1 MPQPPPPPG
10 RPFDLPPLWLLAFA
24 LLARAQARLLPIDP
38 GTAGRIA
45 GWALV
50 AGGLALAL
58 AAVVALLRARTTLVP
73 HREASALVTGGIYRF
88 SRNPIYLGDV
98 LVLAGLCLIWG
109 AIAGLVL
116 VPLLWLVLDR
126 RFVRPEAAR
135 LRARFG
141 PAFDAWA
148 ARTRAWI

>member
-1 MPQPPPPPG
+1 MTDPL
-10 RPFDLPPLWLLAFA
+10 RRRIDLPPLWLLAFA
-24 LLARAQARLLPIDP
+24 LAAWGQARLLPLDP
-38 GTAGRIA
+38 GALPRAA
-45 GWALV
+45 GWLMV
-50 AGGLALAL
+50 AAGLGLLL
-58 AAVVALLRARTTLVP
+58 AAAVAFARARTTIIP
-73 HREASALVTGGIYRF
+73 HREPSALVTGGVYRI
-88 SRNPIYLGDV
+88 SRNPIYLGD
-98 LVLAGLCLIWG
+98 LLILAGLCLIWG
-109 AIAGLVL
+109 AVSGLVL